1 MRDPDRI
8 YEFCNTLASVWSK
21 YPDMRFGQLIVNV
34 LGVDPFYI
42 EDDKSLELIEKFEK
56 NK

>member
-1 MRDPDRI
+1 MRDSDRI
-8 YEFCNTLASVWSK
+8 YKFCDALASVWSR

-34 LGVDPFYI
+34 LGTDPFYI
-42 EDDKSLELIEKFEK
+42 EDDKSLELIEKFAK